1 MPFSSNYRRTAFQ
14 EILKAE
20 HDGTYPEYWRAA
32 LANISRSQKP
42 VKEVFYQ
49 KKTVDGKT
57 TWELRNVTAVY
68 AKSPYTGVRD
78 HFLGSVAIKSGGIY
92 GLKAAGLDDGK
103 LNKFTVRALWEAFA
117 PKIRE
122 IYDNFKV
129 VVPYLMSYRY
139 KTQIFDHLT
148 NKDGFIVTNY
158 TEPQNKVLFK
168 AIPVMNASNLYD
180 LFVGSYD
187 ASHLYGGLN
196 FSYKYCVVELEP
208 NVSSYNPNG
217 IPDNQ
222 KLQADQ
228 FPMKFVRDID
238 EVNVNQYKTN
248 KILLQ
253 NVMDLSSTN
262 VVKFSMGSR
271 PSDYDQVDDV
281 NALKYADEESIVE
294 QAPDDKATV
303 TLGNS
308 GSYQKKKLKTPD
320 G

>member
-1 MPFSSNYRRTAFQ
+1 M
-14 EILKAE
+14 
-20 HDGTYPEYWRAA
+20 
-32 LANISRSQKP
+32 
-42 VKEVFYQ
+42 
-49 KKTVDGKT
+49 
-57 TWELRNVTAVY
+57 
-68 AKSPYTGVRD
+68 
-78 HFLGSVAIKSGGIY
+78 
-92 GLKAAGLDDGK
+92 
-103 LNKFTVRALWEAFA
+103 
-117 PKIRE
+117 
-122 IYDNFKV
+122 
-129 VVPYLMSYRY
+129 
-139 KTQIFDHLT
+139 T

-217 IPDNQ
+217 ILDNQ
-222 KLQADQ
+222 KLRADQ